1 MLYVKNVN
9 ISNNVLGQ
17 ILMISD
23 KVAKW
28 SPVFLIPVSF
38 ILFYVKMLILKSP
51 TLSQYNEDVL
61 IHIEKLYQKK
71 R

>member
-1 MLYVKNVN
+1 
-9 ISNNVLGQ
+9 
-17 ILMISD
+17 
-23 KVAKW
+23 
-28 SPVFLIPVSF
+28 
-38 ILFYVKMLILKSP
+38 MLILKSP